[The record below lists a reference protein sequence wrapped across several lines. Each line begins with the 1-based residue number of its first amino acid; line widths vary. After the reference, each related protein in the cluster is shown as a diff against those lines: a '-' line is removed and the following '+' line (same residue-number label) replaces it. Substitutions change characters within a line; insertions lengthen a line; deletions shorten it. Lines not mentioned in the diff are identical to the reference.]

1 MSNLTLNTEQVKFL
15 KGFVQ
20 DVKDLLDNV
29 HCYETEEF
37 RKAAVAQAILNGAS
51 LEQAQLEYEDEDV

>member
-1 MSNLTLNTEQVKFL
+1 MSDLVLNKEQVEFL
-15 KGFVQ
+15 REYVQ
-20 DVKDLLDNV
+20 DVKELLDNV

-51 LEQAQLEYEDEDV
+51 LEQAQLKYEDEDV

>member
-1 MSNLTLNTEQVKFL
+1 MSDLVLNKEQVEFL
-15 KGFVQ
+15 REYVQ
-20 DVKDLLDNV
+20 NVKELLDAV

-51 LEQAQLEYEDEDV
+51 LEQAQSEYEDEDV